1 MTAVAKVASEE
12 DRPSERRM
20 TFFEHIE
27 ELRQRLKVIV
37 IVVVVL
43 FALFLTTGIGS
54 VTVSGTQIPMLIPA
68 LGPTNPNVATQ
79 FVVAMKNYLVPE
91 RVGGIPLN
99 FSFAP
104 PWDAYVVMFKV
115 AFFLAAVVGSPV
127 IVYELGQFI
136 GPALKPSEKRL
147 ILRITVPV
155 VAMFLFALPMLAL
168 YVVGYGAAVR
178 VEHARARAKT

>member
-54 VTVSGTQIPMLIPA
+54 VNVSGTQIPMLVPA

-91 RVGGIPLN
+91 RVGGKSWRI
-99 FSFAP
+99 
-104 PWDAYVVMFKV
+104 VVPCGT
-115 AFFLAAVVGSPV
+115 AHGDNPVG
-127 IVYELGQFI
+127 EW
-136 GPALKPSEKRL
+136 
-147 ILRITVPV
+147 
-155 VAMFLFALPMLAL
+155 
-168 YVVGYGAAVR
+168 
-178 VEHARARAKT
+178 

>member
-37 IVVVVL
+37 IVIVVL
-43 FALFLTTGIGS
+43 FALFLTTGIGY

-91 RVGGIPLN
+91 RVGGIPLI
-99 FSFAP
+99 
-104 PWDAYVVMFKV
+104 
-115 AFFLAAVVGSPV
+115 FFFQAEDGIRDL
-127 IVYELGQFI
+127 
-136 GPALKPSEKRL
+136 
-147 ILRITVPV
+147 TVTGV
-155 VAMFLFALPMLAL
+155 QTCALPI
-168 YVVGYGAAVR
+168 
-178 VEHARARAKT
+178 